1 MSDSKKNSSTRCQIC
16 SHKLSFILSLTNQ
29 CACDRLFCNIHLAPE
44 KHQCT
49 FDHRQKFQEILKR
62 NNPIIEAPKIA
73 NKI

>member
-1 MSDSKKNSSTRCQIC
+1 MSKSSTRCHSC

-29 CACDRLFCNIHLAPE
+29 CACDKIFCNLHLPAE

-49 FDHRQKFQEILKR
+49 YDHRLKYQEILIK
-62 NNPIIEAPKIA
+62 NNPIIEAPKIS